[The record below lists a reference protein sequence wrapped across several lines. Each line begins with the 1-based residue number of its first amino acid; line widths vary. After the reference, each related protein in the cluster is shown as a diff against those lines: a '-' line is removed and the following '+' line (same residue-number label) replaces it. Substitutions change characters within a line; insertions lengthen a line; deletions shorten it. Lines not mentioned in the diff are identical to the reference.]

1 MNDPFEKVDR
11 WLNDRRI
18 ERSQNTLDKDPVG
31 ALVIH
36 ECVAVLGPVSPSEVL
51 RASGFEERRTF
62 SLLRNLCAVGA
73 IEIVVMDNGIPPVR
87 VNGHLAPAL
96 GYAIKRS
103 DGDVV
108 DPTPLPQASIDCN
121 YL

>member
-1 MNDPFEKVDR
+1 MNNPFEKVDR
-11 WLNDRRI
+11 LLNDSRI
-18 ERSQNTLDKDPVG
+18 KWSQNKLDKDPVG

-51 RASGFEERRTF
+51 RASGFEEDRTF
-62 SLLRNLCAVGA
+62 RLLRKLCVVGA
-73 IEIVVMDNGIPPVR
+73 IEIVVMDNGIPPVL

-96 GYAIKRS
+96 GYAIKRGN
-103 DGDVV
+103 GDVV
-108 DPTPLPQASIDCN
+108 DPTPLPQASIDRN